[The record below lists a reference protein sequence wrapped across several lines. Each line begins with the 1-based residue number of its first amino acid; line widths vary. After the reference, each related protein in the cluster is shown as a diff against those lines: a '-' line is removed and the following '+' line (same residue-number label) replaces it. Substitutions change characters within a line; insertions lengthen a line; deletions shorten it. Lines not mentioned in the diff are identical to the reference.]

1 MPVQVDPCW
10 QIVEDSE
17 KRLRL
22 RRVMRTK
29 NFTKV
34 GSLATPQLMCMRSV
48 IDLSTLAAVS
58 SLPLP
63 DASWR
68 VVAQV

>member
-1 MPVQVDPCW
+1 MDGSVVTCKTLINKQVISLQVDARW

-34 GSLATPQLMCMRSV
+34 GSLATLVC
-48 IDLSTLAAVS
+48 
-58 SLPLP
+58 
-63 DASWR
+63 
-68 VVAQV
+68 